1 MQAAYRSDEY
11 LKRGIKYKQGLEAV
25 HKVDARVIC
34 DDTIWLAHR
43 LRHKVFAEE
52 LGWVPCDDK
61 GIEQDAY
68 DGYAEHFGVFR
79 NTQLLSYLRLVT
91 PTYRF
96 MLEKEFSN
104 LVSPGHVLR
113 KTSDTREV
121 SRLCVSFGERS
132 TKIHTAIGPLGV
144 SMFLYRCVYQWCI
157 EFKVRYLYLVVEYKV
172 FRLLK
177 MLGFPCMLIGEP
189 TKMPDGVMASAA
201 IMDWRDFEE
210 RNFFKRP
217 ELMGWFNQYQARQDG
232 LPPQRLVGGLQHQAF
247 S

>member
-1 MQAAYRSDEY
+1 MRIEY
-11 LKRGIKYKQGLEAV
+11 GNNECLKRGIEYKQSFEPV

-52 LGWVPCDDK
+52 LGWVPWNDNSL
-61 GIEQDAY
+61 EQDVY

-91 PTYRF
+91 PDYRF
-96 MLEKEFSN
+96 MLEKEFSD
-104 LVSPGHVLR
+104 LVSPGYIIR
-113 KTSDTREV
+113 KANDTREV
-121 SRLCVSFGERS
+121 SRLCVSFEERA
-132 TKIHTAIGPLGV
+132 TKIHTEIGSLGV
-144 SMFLYRCVYQWCI
+144 SMFLYRRVYQWCV

-172 FRLLK
+172 FRLLN
-177 MLGFPCMLIGEP
+177 MLGFPCTLIGEP
-189 TKMPDGVMASAA
+189 TRMPDGVMAAAA
-201 IMDWRDFEE
+201 IMDWRDFED

-217 ELMGWFNQYQARQDG
+217 ELMGWFNQYQAHQDE
-232 LPPQRLVGGLQHQAF
+232 LPPRQLGDGLQHRAF